1 MRLSHILFGILAI
14 AVSFVAATYIMN
26 WISPQTTG
34 PAPKLAQLPPLPP
47 VTRNSVVIA
56 PIAVTLTAIR
66 DSVERAAPKNFA
78 GKADNPAKQI
88 LSNADINW
96 TIVRGPIA
104 ASASGTGND
113 LVLTTPL
120 NGKLAIA
127 GNISNV
133 TGDAISNII
142 GGNLGKQIGNV
153 AIKQFN
159 ANGEIRGTV
168 GITSRPAL
176 LPNWRVEPN
185 LNAQVNLGDTALT
198 IGGIR
203 VNVPAQMKP
212 VVDKSVNEQMAALQ
226 QRIRNDPALEQA
238 ARREWAK
245 MCRSIPLKGA
255 AAGLP
260 DFWLAM
266 RPVRAVAAQ
275 PRTDA
280 RAVNLLLGVEVE
292 THLSSTETKPNCPF
306 PATLEIIPPTA
317 GRVSI
322 GVPIDVPFTEVNKIV
337 EAQLKNRKFPEDG
350 SGPADITVL
359 KATVAPAGERLLIS
373 LLVNAKEKKSFFGFG
388 AEATVHVFG
397 RPVLDTN
404 AQTLKLANI
413 ELAVESEAAFGLL
426 GAAAR
431 AAIPYVEKALAERA
445 TIDLKPFAA
454 NAQQRVAAV
463 INDFKTSGGDGVR
476 VDAAVT
482 SVRLASIAYDQK
494 TLRVIA
500 EADGNVAVT
509 LTKIP
514 GN

>member
-1 MRLSHILFGILAI
+1 MRLTHILFGILAV
-14 AVSFVAATYIMN
+14 AVSFVAATYIMD
-26 WISPQTTG
+26 WISPRSS
-34 PAPKLAQLPPLPP
+34 PAPKLAQLPPLQP

-120 NGKLAIA
+120 NGKLTIA

-133 TGDAISNII
+133 SGDAISSII

-168 GITSRPAL
+168 GVTSRPAL
-176 LPNWRVEPN
+176 LPNWRIEPN
-185 LNAQVNLGDTALT
+185 LAAQVNLGDTALT

-245 MCRSIPLKGA
+245 MCRSIPLKGG

-260 DFWLAM
+260 DFWLEM

-280 RAVNLLLGVEVE
+280 RAVNLLLGVEAE
-292 THLSSTETKPNCPF
+292 THLSATETKPNCPF

-359 KATVAPAGERLLIS
+359 KATVAPSGERLLIS

-388 AEATVHVFG
+388 AEATIHVFG
-397 RPVLDTN
+397 RPVLDPV

-431 AAIPYVEKALAERA
+431 AAVPYVEKALAERA
-445 TIDLKPFAA
+445 TIDLKPFAT
-454 NAQQRVAAV
+454 NAQQRIAAV
-463 INDFKTSGGDGVR
+463 INEFRTSSADGVR

-482 SVRLASIAYDQK
+482 SVRLASIAYDSK

-500 EADGNVAVT
+500 EADGTVAVT
-509 LTKIP
+509 MTKLP
-514 GN
+514 